1 MTSIRSIILRL
12 TLTLLAVCL
21 FIEPANANERRLA
34 LVIANEDYPVSIGRL
49 NNTHEDAAEIEI
61 ALTAAG
67 FEVTRVLD
75 ASAAEME
82 TAIAD
87 FEIAIDAAAA
97 NGEDVIAFF
106 YGSMHGVAADVEGQ
120 TRNFLVPA
128 NEEITST
135 GQLIRKGIRI
145 DQIVAGLAATQA
157 KGVIIVSDA
166 CRNDIGLSL
175 TKSVGT
181 KGFVPVQGGPGV
193 LLAYATS
200 QGATTPDDGLFAK
213 TLAREISKPG
223 RKASFSMLAAL
234 EETARF
240 RSFEGQPFMTSG
252 GLPDWFCFRGCA
264 GDDIEIAE
272 RDTDYE
278 DWVRFNAT
286 GQEQAYQTYLTLHP
300 DGRYVA
306 EANARIAAL
315 SSATPTSSA
324 LSRSVAVSAVETQAW
339 DAIPTGSCEAY
350 RSFIERFPDGDRV
363 TDALLRLATRRTL
376 TEEAWTPAERALRL
390 YLFQD
395 GEAVASREQ
404 GIAAAQLRADYEA
417 EGLCM
422 GFAATSSYR
431 VKSARAEIVDWDCTQ
446 YPSGFVC
453 GGRGNAICDMDV
465 RGTTEREIC
474 GGE

>member
-213 TLAREISKPG
+213 TLARE
-223 RKASFSMLAAL
+223 
-234 EETARF
+234 
-240 RSFEGQPFMTSG
+240 
-252 GLPDWFCFRGCA
+252 
-264 GDDIEIAE
+264 
-272 RDTDYE
+272 
-278 DWVRFNAT
+278 
-286 GQEQAYQTYLTLHP
+286 
-300 DGRYVA
+300 
-306 EANARIAAL
+306 
-315 SSATPTSSA
+315 
-324 LSRSVAVSAVETQAW
+324 
-339 DAIPTGSCEAY
+339 
-350 RSFIERFPDGDRV
+350 
-363 TDALLRLATRRTL
+363 
-376 TEEAWTPAERALRL
+376 
-390 YLFQD
+390 
-395 GEAVASREQ
+395 
-404 GIAAAQLRADYEA
+404 
-417 EGLCM
+417 
-422 GFAATSSYR
+422 
-431 VKSARAEIVDWDCTQ
+431 
-446 YPSGFVC
+446 
-453 GGRGNAICDMDV
+453 
-465 RGTTEREIC
+465 
-474 GGE
+474 